1 MGEGSPASA
10 NHDALIRSLIGMAV
24 ESWRIGKVFER
35 MLFKLDPGEQNR
47 YRGQFRWFHKKVA
60 EALAEADLQI
70 VNLEG
75 QPFDPGMA
83 ATPLNLEEFATD
95 AVLVVDQMLEPVIM
109 GKDRLVKAGTV
120 TLKRMES

>member
-1 MGEGSPASA
+1 MGEGSPACA
-10 NHDALIRSLIGMAV
+10 NNEALIRSLVSMAV

-47 YRGQFRWFHKKVA
+47 YQGQFRWFHKKIV
-60 EALAEADLQI
+60 EALAEADLEI

-83 ATPLNLEEFATD
+83 ATPLNLDEFEND

-109 GKDRLVKAGTV
+109 GKDQLVKLGTV
-120 TLKRMES
+120 TLKRVE